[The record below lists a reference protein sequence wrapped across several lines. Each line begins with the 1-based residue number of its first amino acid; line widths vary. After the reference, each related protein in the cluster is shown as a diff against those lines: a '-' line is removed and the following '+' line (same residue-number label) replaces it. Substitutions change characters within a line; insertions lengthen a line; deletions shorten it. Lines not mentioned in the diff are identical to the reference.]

1 MERTDKVV
9 VSDRRGVPTG
19 LFDVSFEMSFHF
31 LPIGTDAII
40 AIDNRTS
47 DRDHDFQEYTTNT
60 NSFFVTSW
68 L

>member
-9 VSDRRGVPTG
+9 VSDRQGVPTG

-47 DRDHDFQEYTTNT
+47 DRDHDFQEYDDEYQ
-60 NSFFVTSW
+60 FLF
-68 L
+68 